1 MTEAVTTAGK
11 DIRHVDTLVTTIIA
25 SLQHWIE
32 RVMINDI
39 NIDTIKELIKKFLL
53 LGIRN

>member
-1 MTEAVTTAGK
+1 MTAAVTAGK
-11 DIRHVDTLVTTIIA
+11 DIRHVDTLVTAIIA

-39 NIDTIKELIKKFLL
+39 NIDTIKGLIEEF